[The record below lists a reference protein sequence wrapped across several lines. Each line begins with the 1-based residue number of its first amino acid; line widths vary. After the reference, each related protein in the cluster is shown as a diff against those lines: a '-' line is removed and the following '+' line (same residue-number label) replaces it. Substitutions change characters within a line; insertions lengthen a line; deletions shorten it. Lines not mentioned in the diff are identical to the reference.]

1 MTGPSPPILFVDA
14 VYTVAIHNGCVRI
27 AFIRLD
33 AEGKPVPA
41 LELLMPASQIG
52 ALAKAIAGIRGGTA

>member
-1 MTGPSPPILFVDA
+1 MTGPSPPILFVDTVQSVA
-14 VYTVAIHNGCVRI
+14 VHNGCVRI

-41 LELLMPASQIG
+41 LELIMPQGQI
-52 ALAKAIAGIRGGTA
+52 ATLLKAVGGVAR